1 MSESFEFEQV
11 QFVTAGAVGEP
22 GARTFYIQI
31 EAGDQRISLVAEK
44 AQVRSLAHLAQEL
57 LGRAGVTVTPDDLEE
72 TAHRLREPL
81 EPVWRAGSIS
91 LGMDDEAERFLLEI
105 EELPADDEDAV
116 EGDPGLPDDL
126 GVEADFEDDVDFE
139 DDAPAMARVWLTRE
153 QLAGMAAH
161 AAYAVEAG
169 ARETCRLC
177 GRPIDPGG
185 HVCPS
190 MNGHGP
196 LSR

>member
-11 QFVTAGAVGEP
+11 EFVTAGAVGEP
-22 GARTFYIQI
+22 GQRTFYIQI
-31 EAGDQRISLVAEK
+31 ESAEQRISLVAEK

-81 EPVWRAGSIS
+81 EPAWRAGSIS
-91 LGMDDEAERFLLEI
+91 LGMDDEAERFLLEV
-105 EELPADDEDAV
+105 EEMPTDEDDPGVDDE
-116 EGDPGLPDDL
+116 G
-126 GVEADFEDDVDFE
+126 
-139 DDAPAMARVWLTRE
+139 PAMARAWLSRE

-177 GRPIDPGG
+177 SRPIDPGG